1 MVIWSSNASRPQHH
15 RWQTYTMWRHLSK
28 SVKRTWLL
36 QHLIQIKCILYV
48 YHCTSMPLYVD
59 SYWFNTCRIM
69 SIPIDTFEHWVSLWL
84 NMSPNTQSYILTCID
99 IDISHSG
106 SNQDCQIRFV
116 ARKQSCSPSRQCTC
130 QQKHLHYHL
139 HHASKLP
146 VLPECPHIR
155 LERLCKEPILNEAGW
170 TWHGTAEQPWDMK
183 WIETTQRYS
192 K

>member
-1 MVIWSSNASRPQHH
+1 
-15 RWQTYTMWRHLSK
+15 
-28 SVKRTWLL
+28 
-36 QHLIQIKCILYV
+36 
-48 YHCTSMPLYVD
+48 MPLYVD

-69 SIPIDTFEHWVSLWL
+69 SIPIDTFDHWVSLWL
-84 NMSPNTQSYILTCID
+84 KMSLNTQSYILTRID

-106 SNQDCQIRFV
+106 SNQGCQI
-116 ARKQSCSPSRQCTC
+116 
-130 QQKHLHYHL
+130 
-139 HHASKLP
+139 LP
-146 VLPECPHIR
+146 VQLCGKLLAASSCKETVVLPKPSMHWPTKASTLSTPCVHSLSSECPHIR